1 LCRRAAL
8 CGAWTTSSVAPVSSG
23 YARSLRP
30 CHTPP
35 IAPRR
40 RSVIP
45 KRALKRSE
53 PAGTRAALGAA
64 ALAIP
69 VFIAACAIPDGG
81 LFRAARFRDVHIY
94 QGYAESLLH
103 GALPYRDVFV
113 EYPPGAF
120 AVFLPPT
127 VFGAE
132 HYNAA
137 FKTLMALC
145 GVATIV
151 LAALVL
157 AELGASR
164 RRVYAAVGLLAL
176 APAALGPIS
185 LNTYDAWPA
194 LLTVAALLLLLRGS
208 DVWAFGA
215 LGLAVSAK
223 VYPLVL
229 VPLACVLVWR
239 RAGPRRTALSLG
251 AFLIVAA
258 AVVVPF
264 AAYDVD
270 GVASSFRTQASRGL
284 QVESF
289 GASLL
294 LLLDRLGLY
303 DAEVVRTTGV
313 AGRNLTGSLADAV
326 AAATLVL
333 EAAAV
338 AAVWLLYSRTRDAR
352 ALLPVAFAA
361 AVAGFLAFTKV
372 FSPQYLVWLVPLVVL
387 VGGMAG
393 IAATLLTAAAL
404 VLAQV
409 WFFHYHAL
417 FRIAW
422 PTWLLLVRD
431 LLVVVLFAV
440 LAGALARAQPTRW
453 KIRSPSRSKTSRHSG
468 LRRSQESWT
477 AVGKGASRSA

>member
-1 LCRRAAL
+1 M
-8 CGAWTTSSVAPVSSG
+8 
-23 YARSLRP
+23 
-30 CHTPP
+30 
-35 IAPRR
+35 APR
-40 RSVIP
+40 
-45 KRALKRSE
+45 RSE
-53 PAGTRAALGAA
+53 PAGRRAALAAA

-69 VFIAACAIPDGG
+69 LYLAACAVPDGG
-81 LFRAARFRDVHIY
+81 LFRAARFRDVHVY

-127 VFGAE
+127 AFGAG

-137 FKTLMALC
+137 FKALMALC
-145 GVATIV
+145 GAETIV
-151 LAALVL
+151 LAALAL
-157 AELGASR
+157 AELGTSR
-164 RRVYAAVGLLAL
+164 LRVYAATALLAL
-176 APAALGPIS
+176 APIALGPIS

-194 LLTVAALLLLLRGS
+194 LLTVGALFLLLRRREL
-208 DVWAFGA
+208 WAFA
-215 LGLAVSAK
+215 LLGLAVSAK

-229 VPLACVLVWR
+229 VPLACVVVWR
-239 RAGPRRTALSLG
+239 RAGPRRTAVALG
-251 AFLIVAA
+251 ALVVVAA

-264 AAYDVD
+264 AAYDLD
-270 GVASSFRTQASRGL
+270 GVASSFRAQASRGL

-294 LLLDRLGLY
+294 LVLDRLGLY

-313 AGRNLTGSLADAV
+313 AGRNLDGSLPDAI

-338 AAVWLLYSRTRDAR
+338 AAVWLLYARARDAR
-352 ALLPVAFAA
+352 AQLPVACAA

-387 VGGMAG
+387 VGGAAG
-393 IAATLLTAAAL
+393 IAAVTLTALSL

-422 PTWLLLVRD
+422 PTWLLLARD
-431 LLVVVLFAV
+431 LAIVALFAV
-440 LAGALARAQPTRW
+440 LAGALARAQPRRW
-453 KIRSPSRSKTSRHSG
+453 KIRIPSRSKTSRHSG
-468 LRRSQESWT
+468 LRRSHESWT
-477 AVGKGASRSA
+477 AVGNGASRSA